1 MSPPPPCVL
10 LRKTYQLD
18 TLIRGFKNRSL
29 VQESLKMGSI
39 PPNMV
44 IVRG

>member
-18 TLIRGFKNRSL
+18 TLIARI
-29 VQESLKMGSI
+29 QEPLAGAGI
-39 PPNMV
+39 LENG
-44 IVRG
+44 IDTA